1 MKLICISTHL
11 DKVSGELLMRLLVPT
26 QERVASVLAQ
36 LGWSVERENLQT
48 VWQTVKEMNGVAERQ
63 VEVVRTE
70 KTK

>member
-1 MKLICISTHL
+1 
-11 DKVSGELLMRLLVPT
+11 MRLLVPT